1 MQNGWIKLHRQI
13 FDCWVWN
20 DKPFSKGQAW
30 VDLLLLANHQK
41 EKFPFKN
48 EVIAAERGVVC
59 RSVLWLADRWGW
71 SREKT
76 RRFLSQLQSDGMV
89 LVNATTHMTTITLV
103 NYGIYQDLQPTKP
116 TTGRQQDD
124 NQTDNKPTHTRIIK
138 NEKND
143 RNTYTAEFQSFWS
156 IYPRK
161 SEKAKAYKAYC
172 CRLRDGFS
180 EDELLTAA
188 EKYAAEC
195 KKDNREQKY
204 IKLGATFLSASTPF
218 TDYLKDFSEEGGV
231 AVENNNQSRG
241 QAADFYEQFMGTGNS
256 D

>member
-41 EKFPFKN
+41 EKIPFKN
-48 EVIAAERGVVC
+48 EVIAAERGIVC

-89 LVNATTHMTTITLV
+89 LVNATTHLTTITLV

-116 TTGRQQDD
+116 TTDRQQDD
-124 NQTDNKPTHTRIIK
+124 NQADNKPTHTRMIK
-138 NEKND
+138 NKKNLK
-143 RNTYTAEFQSFWS
+143 NIYTAEFQSFWS
-156 IYPRK
+156 VYPRK
-161 SEKAKAYKAYC
+161 AEKAKAYKCFCA
-172 CRLRDGFS
+172 RLKEGYS
-180 EDELLTAA
+180 EDEMLSAA
-188 EKYAAEC
+188 KAYAERCRKEKTDE
-195 KKDNREQKY
+195 KY
-204 IKLGATFLSASTPF
+204 IKLPATFIGVNTPF
-218 TDYLKDFSEEGGV
+218 VDFLEGSETDGT
-231 AVENNNQSRG
+231 QSG
-241 QAADFYEQFMGTGNS
+241 SSFKL
-256 D
+256 